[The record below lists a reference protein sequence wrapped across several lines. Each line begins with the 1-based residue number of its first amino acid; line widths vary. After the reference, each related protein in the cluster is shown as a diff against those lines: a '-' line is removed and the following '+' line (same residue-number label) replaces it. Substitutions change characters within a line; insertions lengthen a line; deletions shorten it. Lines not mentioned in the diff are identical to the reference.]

1 MSWLLIAIT
10 AHFIFALVFAVDKF
24 IVSEMMLRPRV
35 YAFYVG
41 LLGGLT
47 ILLAPFGFG
56 LLPFRQM
63 TAGLLAGILFVGATL
78 FFYKSIQLAE
88 VSKIAPVIGGAT
100 PIFTLILSY
109 WFLGERLSS
118 GQLLAFFLL
127 VAGGIIM
134 LWPGRKKLNH
144 RSIRNSL
151 LKRLCFAMLAALFFA
166 LSFVLTKFLF
176 IHQAFINSFIWTR
189 LGGVLGAGLLLLWP
203 ANRQIILK
211 TSKMIKL
218 KTGALVVSN
227 KALAAFAFILLNYA
241 IYLGSVTLVNALQ
254 GIQYAFL
261 LIIALFLS
269 KKFPQ
274 IIKEQVSQGAILQ
287 KIIAILFIG
296 LGLVILV

>member
-47 ILLAPFGFG
+47 ILLAPFGFS
-56 LLPFRQM
+56 LLPFKQM
-63 TAGLLAGILFVGATL
+63 TAGLLAGILFIAATI
-78 FFYKSIQLAE
+78 FFYKSIQLGE
-88 VSKIAPVIGGAT
+88 VSKVAPVIGGAT
-100 PIFTLILSY
+100 PIFTLIISY

-127 VAGGIIM
+127 VTGGIIM

-144 RSIRNSL
+144 RSVRNSL
-151 LKRLCFAMLAALFFA
+151 LKRFCFAMLAALFFS

-176 IHQAFINSFIWTR
+176 VHQPFINSFIWTR
-189 LGGVLGAGLLLLWP
+189 LGGVLGACLLLLWP

-211 TSKMIKL
+211 SSKTIKL
-218 KTGALVVSN
+218 KTSALVISN
-227 KALAAFAFILLNYA
+227 KSLAAFAFILLNYA

-261 LIIALFLS
+261 LLLPFF
-269 KKFPQ
+269 FPRSFR
-274 IIKEQVSQGAILQ
+274 KS
-287 KIIAILFIG
+287 
-296 LGLVILV
+296 